1 MTLERFIKDFS
12 ILGEEMTECRN
23 PLLVKAVECSAQ
35 SNPFFT
41 PHMQRVAMKNIAEE
55 FLLPE
60 KLGELLWHIK
70 LLRADKRRKKESGQN
85 ASRALTVD
93 AACITD
99 FQYNKSVA
107 VIMAGNI
114 PLVGFHD
121 LLCVLACG
129 CKAVVKPSSKDR
141 YLIEAVALA
150 LEEINGEWKDYIFF
164 TDRNSSAN
172 NGGLPVIASGSDFT
186 AEKIEKEF
194 AGQPMLLRKNRFS
207 FAVLSG
213 KETDEELKGLA
224 SDMFLY
230 CGLGCRSVSYLL
242 VPDNYDFTK
251 LVAAAQEFRKN
262 VECIPPFKNSYLHN
276 RAIAILNA
284 ESIMYD
290 ACAEQN
296 ENEVIN
302 LSGKNII
309 DGYYFLLKKD
319 ASVHPPL
326 AQVNFRFFKSADDIA
341 EFEKLFSGRIQK
353 KYTNFGLA
361 QRPQILDFADGADT
375 TDFILNSTN
384 TER

>member
-1 MTLERFIKDFS
+1 MTTERFIESFS
-12 ILGEEMTECRN
+12 KLGEEMIECRN
-23 PLLVKAVECSAQ
+23 PLLVKAVERSAQ

-41 PHMQRVAMKNIAEE
+41 PYMQRVAMKNIAEE

-70 LLRADKRRKKESGQN
+70 ILRAADIVDTADVTCVMQYDKPI
-85 ASRALTVD
+85 
-93 AACITD
+93 CI
-99 FQYNKSVA
+99 
-107 VIMAGNI
+107 IMAGNI

-150 LEEINGEWKDYIFF
+150 LEEIDEEWKDNIFF

-186 AEKIEKEF
+186 AEQIEKEF

-242 VPDNYDFTK
+242 VLDNYDFTR
-251 LVAAAQEFRKN
+251 LIAAAQEFRKN
-262 VECIPPFKNSYLHN
+262 VESIPPFRNTYLHN
-276 RAIAILNA
+276 KAID
-284 ESIMYD
+284 IM
-290 ACAEQN
+290 N
-296 ENEVIN
+296 N

-309 DGYYFLLKKD
+309 DGKYFLLKRD
-319 ASVHPPL
+319 DSVHPPL
-326 AQVNFRFFKSADDIA
+326 AQVNYRFFKSADDIA
-341 EFEKLFSGRIQK
+341 EFETLYSGRIQK

-375 TDFILNSTN
+375 TDFILNSIN
-384 TER
+384 EFEHTE